1 MDHAPLKAVVT
12 SADTVMEQQ
21 WKWRVVYF
29 FLQVAD
35 GGWSFLKPRSKLRAN
50 SWNSAT
56 QEPWHPHT

>member
-35 GGWSFLKPRSKLRAN
+35 GGWSLSQDQN
-50 SWNSAT
+50 
-56 QEPWHPHT
+56 